1 MTPTNT
7 PLPDLS
13 GLKKADIDL
22 LLDLGARLGR
32 GEVIGGTPYAVKC
45 WQAIGRFEALIAK
58 VEGLEGKEEGSAGSD
73 LSPASRSHTP
83 LSAGWQIV
91 GREPKDAYALVYSA
105 AYKWR
110 GLGGLAIAYR
120 HDSYNGH
127 CDVWTLDGRAGRP
140 VSGKNAPTHWMPL
153 PPPPAESSP
162 SGAQR
167 SELAISAPDDPK
179 SNSGADQ

>member
-22 LLDLGARLGR
+22 LHDLGARLGR

-58 VEGLEGKEEGSAGSD
+58 VEALEGKEEVSARAESKCDGAHPIASD
-73 LSPASRSHTP
+73 PP
-83 LSAGWQIV
+83 LSTGLSLSFDELEDLHAAVAGVITAQERYVSDEGHRWE
-91 GREPKDAYALVYSA
+91 RLKSWLT
-105 AYKWR
+105 R
-110 GLGGLAIAYR
+110 LAIAAN
-120 HDSYNGH
+120 DQF
-127 CDVWTLDGRAGRP
+127 AGNWK
-140 VSGKNAPTHWMPL
+140 GL
-153 PPPPAESSP
+153 PPAESSP

-167 SELAISAPDDPK
+167 SEQALSAPDAPK